1 MLRASKICDQQTA
14 GSAMRPYLNSVGFQL
29 RLAEAVRKLVEL
41 ALPDVKKPKRYKA
54 KNGKPSR
61 LVVDPRLRYA
71 QVTLKRA
78 KRALD
83 AFDQWNNLSWEHTW
97 LRKIRVGFPS
107 SASAT
112 APKMKQK
119 IEDYTRRDGW
129 GKN

>member
-14 GSAMRPYLNSVGFQL
+14 GRAIRPYLNGVGYQL

-71 QVTLKRA
+71 QVTLRRE

-83 AFDQWNNLSWEHTW
+83 AFDQWNNSELGAHPVEEDQSGIPFVC
-97 LRKIRVGFPS
+97 L
-107 SASAT
+107 
-112 APKMKQK
+112 
-119 IEDYTRRDGW
+119 EDYTRKDGW